1 MTKDIIKNSN
11 IMKYIL
17 YALASLVF
25 IALFAPY
32 TTILNDYF
40 GIDSAIFWV
49 FGNGILKD
57 KIPYVELFD
66 NKGPMLFFVWA
77 LGIFIGN
84 GTKWGV
90 FILESICLFL
100 DLIAIEKISKM
111 YHLTYMKILI
121 IQGFFLLIFCGTIY
135 EGGLSEEWALPCGL
149 YSLYWAIAYFKQKLK
164 KSEIIYASILGVF
177 LAFVVWMRPN
187 NGALIG
193 AVALCIV
200 IYQIANKKYVELG
213 KSMVGFLFGFLLITV
228 PLVLWHMKY
237 HCLSE
242 MWYSSVTYNFLYAS
256 DGFYGKQWKEIVKII
271 SYIGLALLGLLANFI
286 RGYKKAENRKEFVW
300 ENVLFGVCTII
311 TGFACSLGYTWQHY
325 FMLYIP
331 CMIVIAIFLIQN
343 LQIKKMICILLV
355 LVLPYSYQIARNAGK
370 CMLFNF
376 AGYYDDVFSEITKI
390 QEIIPEEE
398 RDSVWGIGWKTAK
411 YYAAND
417 IVPCYKV
424 FDMPAFFATSE
435 ELREDATHMLD
446 ENPPLWIFT
455 LSDTEE
461 YIEGLFELLENDYE
475 QKACLEN
482 KSDSVIREGQDIR
495 VKLWRHN

>member
-1 MTKDIIKNSN
+1 MNHRIK
-11 IMKYIL
+11 KYSL
-17 YALASLVF
+17 YAIVSIVF

-32 TTILNDYF
+32 TTVLNDYF

-49 FGNGILKD
+49 FGNGILKG

-84 GTKWGV
+84 GTKWGI
-90 FILESICLFL
+90 FILESICLFF
-100 DLIAIEKISKM
+100 DLIAIEKIAKI
-111 YHLTYMKILI
+111 YHLAYGKILAV
-121 IQGFFLLIFCGTIY
+121 QGLFLLIFCGTIY
-135 EGGLSEEWALPCGL
+135 EGGLSEEWAIPCGL
-149 YSLYWAIAYFKQKLK
+149 YSLYLAIAYIKQKLK
-164 KSEIIYASILGVF
+164 KNEFFYAATLGVF
-177 LAFVVWMRPN
+177 FAFVVWMRLN

-193 AVALCIV
+193 ATTLCIV
-200 IYQIANKKYVELG
+200 IYQLANKKYVELG
-213 KSMVGFLFGFLLITV
+213 KSMIGFLFGFSLITV
-228 PLVLWHMKY
+228 PLVLWHMNY

-256 DGFYGKQWKEIVKII
+256 DGFFGKPWKEILKII
-271 SYIGLALLGLLANFI
+271 FYLGLAFLGLMANFI
-286 RGYKKAENRKEFVW
+286 CGYKKAENRKEFVW
-300 ENVLFGVCTII
+300 ENILFGVCAGI

-331 CMIVIAIFLIQN
+331 CMIVIAVYLVQS
-343 LQIKKMICILLV
+343 LQMKRAICLL
-355 LVLPYSYQIARNAGK
+355 LLLALPYSYQIARNAGK

-398 RDSVWGIGWKTAK
+398 RNSVWGIGWTTAK

-424 FDMPAFFATSE
+424 FDMPNFFATSE
-435 ELREDATHMLD
+435 ELHEDATRMLE

-461 YIEGLFELLENDYE
+461 YLDGLFEVLENDYE

-482 KSDSVIREGQDIR
+482 SSDAAISAGQDIQ
-495 VKLWRHN
+495 VKLWRHK